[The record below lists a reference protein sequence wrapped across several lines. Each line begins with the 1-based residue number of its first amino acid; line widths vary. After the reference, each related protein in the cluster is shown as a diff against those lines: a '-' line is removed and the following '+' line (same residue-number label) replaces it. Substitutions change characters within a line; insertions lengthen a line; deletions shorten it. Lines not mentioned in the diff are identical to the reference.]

1 MTILCRNNR
10 RHFKMRRK
18 LAFISMALFIFEF
31 TCHTQSPDSI
41 SSKITYRCQ
50 NKDLTEAL
58 TEIEITNPVSF
69 FYDESLFK
77 NEKISLNLIN
87 EPLYVFLNRLTR
99 GKSYVYE
106 IIQDNLVV
114 FLPREKV
121 ASLTGQM
128 VDLSKENKDLTVHVI
143 GDPDKA
149 GMYNTVTMKGIVR
162 DGKTGNSLIGTTVR
176 ISHKTI
182 GAITN
187 LDGKYTLT
195 LAPGLYTLEVSN
207 VGYDPVSYK
216 IKVISPGNF
225 DIDLYE
231 NTILIDE
238 ISVYARSADKNIK
251 GNLMGIVELDAKSIK
266 ELPSMSGEKDIIK
279 SLTMMPGVK
288 SIGEFGAGIN
298 VRGGGEDQNLYLVE
312 GAPIFNT
319 AHVFGL
325 LSIINPDA
333 VNSVTLYK
341 GHIPSNYGERVSS
354 VMDIGLK
361 DQNGKEFQAKG
372 GIGLFNSRLLVDV
385 PIIKEKLT
393 IKIGGRTSYSDWLL
407 HQIPD
412 YYLQNSS
419 ASFYDLNSI
428 INLNLKKDHI
438 TLSGYSSYDNFKY
451 IDELAYKYKN
461 LLGSAS
467 WVHFFNSK
475 FSSELLLAKSRYDLN
490 KDQYDDLGKNS
501 NIISDI
507 DYSSA
512 KFETKYLG
520 IQKHSFNLGAQGIKY
535 NINPGIQKP
544 IGLSVVKNFTVPEE
558 NAFEYG
564 FFVND
569 IYDVTKNISLNL
581 GLRYSLYVYKGPRT
595 ISTYMPDHPLSDIS
609 IAGEKSYTKGET
621 IVKYDGLEPRLSAK
635 FLLSKTSSLKL
646 SYNKNQQYISLISY
660 SSIPTPDDV
669 WKLADPFIKPIT
681 ANQVA
686 IGYYRNFAQNIF
698 ESSVEIYY
706 KKLDNIQEYKNDAQI
721 NLNPNLERELIN
733 ANGKN
738 YGIECLIKKN
748 TGKIEGWIS
757 YTYSR
762 SLKKTNGRFVEERVN
777 RNTEYPSI
785 YDKPHDL
792 TVVVTYH
799 VNRRLRITGNFNFM
813 SGRPVTLPEYI
824 YQSGDEKIVY
834 YSDRNKYRLPPY
846 HRFDISFSLDEN
858 LKRKKMWKGSWEF
871 SILNVYG
878 RKNAYSVFYNKEVPK
893 LSTGYKTYVFNKLY
907 IIGVPLPVI
916 TYNFIF

>member
-1 MTILCRNNR
+1 
-10 RHFKMRRK
+10 MR
-18 LAFISMALFIFEF
+18 LNPALIIVIIFLTSSVGF
-31 TCHTQSPDSI
+31 SQQQDSTSI
-41 SSKITYRCQ
+41 RITYQCY
-50 NKDLTEAL
+50 NKTLTEAL
-58 TEIEITNPVSF
+58 NEIGKTNSVSF
-69 FYDESLFK
+69 FYDTSFFK
-77 NEKISLNLIN
+77 NDQISLNLAS
-87 EPLYVFLNRLTR
+87 EPLYVFLNRLVR
-99 GKSYVYE
+99 EKSYIYV
-106 IIQDNLVV
+106 IIQDSLVV

-121 ASLTGQM
+121 AALTGKM
-128 VDLSKENKDLTVHVI
+128 VDLSRENKDLTVNVI

-149 GMYNTVTMKGIVR
+149 GMYTSVKIKGTVR
-162 DGKTGNSLIGTTVR
+162 DGKTGSPLIGTTVR
-176 ISHKTI
+176 ISNKTI

-187 LDGKYTLT
+187 LDGEYELT
-195 LAPGLYTLEVSN
+195 IAPGIYTLEVSN
-207 VGYDPVSYK
+207 VGYDPEFYK

-225 DIDLYE
+225 DIDLFE
-231 NTILIDE
+231 NTILINE
-238 ISVYARSADKNIK
+238 VSVYAKGADKNIR
-251 GNLMGIVELDAKSIK
+251 GNVMGIVELDARSIK
-266 ELPSMSGEKDIIK
+266 ELPSLSGEKDIIK

-319 AHVFGL
+319 AHMFGL

-341 GHIPSNYGERVSS
+341 GHIPADYGERVSS

-361 DQNGKEFQAKG
+361 DQNGKQFQAKG
-372 GIGLFNSRLLVDV
+372 GIGLFNSRLLVDI

-428 INLNLKKDHI
+428 INLNVKKDHV

-451 IDELAYKYKN
+451 IDQLAYKYKN
-461 LLGSAS
+461 LLGSAR
-467 WVHFFNSK
+467 WVHFFNSNL
-475 FSSELLLAKSRYDLN
+475 SAELLLAKSRYDLD
-490 KDQYDDLGKNS
+490 KDQYDDLGNS
-501 NIISDI
+501 SNVISDI

-512 KFETKYLG
+512 KFESKYLG
-520 IQKHSFNLGAQGIKY
+520 ILKHSINIGAQGIKY

-544 IGLSVVKNFTVPEE
+544 IGISIVKNLTLPEE

-569 IYDVTKNISLNL
+569 IYDLNKNISLNL
-581 GLRYSLYVYKGPRT
+581 GLRCSLYFYKGPRT
-595 ISTYMPDHPLSDIS
+595 ITQYMPGLPISDIT
-609 IAGEKSYTKGET
+609 ITGEKNYSKGET
-621 IVKYDGLEPRLSAK
+621 IVTYDAFEPRLSAK
-635 FLLSKTSSLKL
+635 FLISKTSSLKL
-646 SYNKNQQYISLISY
+646 SYNKNKQYISLISY

-686 IGYYRNFAQNIF
+686 IGYYRNFAQNMF
-698 ESSVEIYY
+698 ESSVELYY

-733 ANGKN
+733 ADGTN
-738 YGIECLIKKN
+738 YGIECLLKKN

-762 SLKKTNGRFVEERVN
+762 SLKKTNGRFAEESVN
-777 RNTEYPSI
+777 RNETYPSI

-792 TVVVTYH
+792 TIVATYH
-799 VNRRLRITGNFNFM
+799 LTRRFRITGNFNFM

-846 HRFDISFSLDEN
+846 HRFDITFSFDEN
-858 LKRKKMWKGSWEF
+858 LKRKKMWKGSWEL

-893 LSTGYKTYVFNKLY
+893 IATGYKTYVFNKLY
-907 IIGVPLPVI
+907 IIGVPLPVL